1 MVQHIETSHAEASAR
16 DDRRRSLPTALTGLS
31 ARLLVLT
38 IVFVMLSEVAIYVP
52 SIARFRMTYLEE
64 KISSAHLAS
73 LALKAAPDYMVDEAL
88 KAELLDSAGVHA
100 VVLKLQDRRLMLLQG
115 DMPPKVDA
123 NFELRGMMATDMIV
137 DAFGTLTGPER
148 MIRVIGPVAGRPDES
163 IELVMEEGPLRRAMV
178 DYSINILS
186 LSIVISLITAGLV
199 YLSLQALLVRPMRR
213 ITGAMVTFR
222 KAPEADASVIQP
234 SARADELGLAEAELA
249 AMQEDLR
256 GALRQKTR
264 LAALGAAMSKV
275 NHDLRNILATAQLV
289 SERLGSSADPEV
301 RRVTPTLLA
310 SIDRAIDLCTQTLAY
325 GKAEEPA
332 PQRRRFR
339 LRELVEDV
347 RLSVGLPTDGSIAW
361 ADDVAQWDA
370 DDPGPGYTC
379 FGSPGTWTAD
389 TLAGWAPG
397 QQPSVY
403 PEGVGVYLEPGDV
416 IVNQIHYHYDH
427 ETPADDSTIVLQTA
441 TAEEVAA
448 GMVRIR
454 GSAYTTPAEMPCTPE
469 EIATGAPL
477 CDRNAVLRELAELYG
492 PTAAFLPDVMIR
504 GCGGTLSDY
513 DQLDGTVAHSSC
525 DLEARN
531 TGTIFSVLGHMHEF
545 GAAYRMTLH
554 PDTSDEL
561 VLLAIPTWSFEWQL
575 AYEPI
580 EQIRIE
586 RGDTVRFE
594 CWWDRSLVHLDEPR
608 YVTWNEGTV
617 DEMCYSS
624 IQVVPDE

>member
-38 IVFVMLSEVAIYVP
+38 VVFVMLSEVAIYVP

-123 NFELRGMMATDMIV
+123 NFELHGMMATDMIV

-361 ADDVAQWDA
+361 ADDVAEDFEIEA
-370 DDPGPGYTC
+370 DR
-379 FGSPGTWTAD
+379 
-389 TLAGWAPG
+389 
-397 QQPSVY
+397 
-403 PEGVGVYLEPGDV
+403 E
-416 IVNQIHYHYDH
+416 QIYR
-427 ETPADDSTIVLQTA
+427 VLLN
-441 TAEEVAA
+441 
-448 GMVRIR
+448 
-454 GSAYTTPAEMPCTPE
+454 
-469 EIATGAPL
+469 L
-477 CDRNAVLRELAELYG
+477 CRNAVQAMTEGGELTVRAQRDNGAAKIEVRDTGPGLPDKARARLFEPFQGSARAGGTGLGLAIARELARAHGGDVSLIRTG
-492 PTAAFLPDVMIR
+492 AHGSAFRIDLP
-504 GCGGTLSDY
+504 
-513 DQLDGTVAHSSC
+513 Q
-525 DLEARN
+525 
-531 TGTIFSVLGHMHEF
+531 
-545 GAAYRMTLH
+545 
-554 PDTSDEL
+554 
-561 VLLAIPTWSFEWQL
+561 
-575 AYEPI
+575 
-580 EQIRIE
+580 
-586 RGDTVRFE
+586 
-594 CWWDRSLVHLDEPR
+594 
-608 YVTWNEGTV
+608 
-617 DEMCYSS
+617 
-624 IQVVPDE
+624 